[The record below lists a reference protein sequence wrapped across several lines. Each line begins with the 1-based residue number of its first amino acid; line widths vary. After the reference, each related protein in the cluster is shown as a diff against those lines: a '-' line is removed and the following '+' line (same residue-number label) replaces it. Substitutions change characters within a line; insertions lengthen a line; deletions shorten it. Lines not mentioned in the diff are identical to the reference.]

1 MLAISTLD
9 ATWQALLYGAAVV
22 LLVLGGIGWRLPN
35 GQIRLESLGLALFV
49 FVFFWNAL
57 AAT

>member
-9 ATWQALLYGAAVV
+9 ATWQALLYGVAFV
-22 LLVLGGIGWRLPN
+22 LLVLGGIGWLANERV
-35 GQIRLESLGLALFV
+35 RLESLGLALFV